1 MFTPDVSE
9 STRIA
14 EMSFIAGVPYET
26 LKQCAK
32 EILKFEN
39 IQLKPEILFSF
50 PDNKG
55 IIYNSVLDVK
65 KQNILNFNITPF
77 IC

>member
-14 EMSFIAGVPYET
+14 EMSFIAGIPYEA
-26 LKQCAK
+26 LKQSAK

-39 IQLKPEILFSF
+39 IQVKPEILFSF

-55 IIYNSVLDVK
+55 IIYNSVLDVRK
-65 KQNILNFNITPF
+65 NRI
-77 IC
+77 

>member
-14 EMSFIAGVPYET
+14 EMSFIAGIPYEA

-39 IQLKPEILFSF
+39 IQVKPEILFSF

-55 IIYNSVLDVK
+55 IIYNSVLDVRK
-65 KQNILNFNITPF
+65 KSNLKI
-77 IC
+77 